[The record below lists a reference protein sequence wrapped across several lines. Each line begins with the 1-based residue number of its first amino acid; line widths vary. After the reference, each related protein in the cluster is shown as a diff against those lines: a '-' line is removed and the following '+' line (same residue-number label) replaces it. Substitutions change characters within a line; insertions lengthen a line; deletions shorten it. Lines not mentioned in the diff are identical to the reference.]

1 MREQE
6 TSRCRRVN
14 VKVRKEAEDRDA
26 IPKEGAKASRTKP
39 RGVWVMA
46 RLVGERQT
54 QVGQLQRVLLELLC
68 SAQHP

>member
-1 MREQE
+1 M
-6 TSRCRRVN
+6 
-14 VKVRKEAEDRDA
+14 RKEAEDRDA